1 MPFSGGCGIHD
12 ATWRSSFGGDQYLY
26 DGSHGCVGVSLSNA
40 KTIYNNVS
48 VGTIVVVYGGA
59 SQQHP
64 PRTQNIT
71 ASITNPNLVVGDQT
85 TVSVSS
91 QTTPS
96 SPPATRRWSRWT
108 AAAMWP
114 PWAPAPR
121 RSPCTA
127 LRATPTG
134 EASATVSVTVSEPA
148 HVHSWDGGT
157 VTLAATCTAEGVMTY
172 TCTGCGVARMRPSR
186 PPATPGPRTT
196 PWTRR
201 RPAPRTAAVPST
213 APLCGETKD
222 SQVIPATG
230 HQWDGG
236 VETTPPTSSAPGV
249 KTYTCTVCG
258 GTRTEKSPPQGTA
271 LPLERVPPATPPPGP
286 PLPQAEPP
294 RGAKHLFPTGGKGR
308 GKLPLR
314 RGEGQTS

>member
-48 VGTIVVVYGGA
+48 VGTHVVVYGGA
-59 SQQHP
+59 SPNSIP

-91 QTTPS
+91 QTTPQFTS
-96 SPPATRRWSRWT
+96 SNPAVVTVDSSGNVAAVGPGT
-108 AAAMWP
+108 AEITVYC
-114 PWAPAPR
+114 PAGN
-121 RSPCTA
+121 TY
-127 LRATPTG
+127 G

-172 TCTGCGVARMRPSR
+172 TCTGCGVTQNEAI
-186 PPATPGPRTT
+186 PATGHA
-196 PWTRR
+196 W
-201 RPAPRTAAVPST
+201 APDYTVDKAATCTEDGSRSIHCT
-213 APLCGETKD
+213 LCGETKD

-258 GTRTEKSPPQGTA
+258 GTRTE
-271 LPLERVPPATPPPGP
+271 EIPATGD
-286 PLPQAEPP
+286 
-294 RGAKHLFPTGGKGR
+294 GSSS
-308 GKLPLR
+308 
-314 RGEGQTS
+314 GEGSTGDSSSGATSSAG